1 MLCFKFS
8 DSNIYGYLFHYLLQ
22 ARARLSATVREII
35 KERKKEKLGLEEGD
49 FLDII
54 LSKGSLSD
62 EETVSIVL
70 DILLGGYE
78 TTATLMA
85 LIVYFLAHAPDA
97 LEKLKVTLSLSL
109 HACINNC

>member
-1 MLCFKFS
+1 M
-8 DSNIYGYLFHYLLQ
+8 Q

-35 KERKKEKLGLEEGD
+35 KERKKEELGLAKGD
-49 FLDII
+49 FLDVI
-54 LSKGSLSD
+54 LSKGSLND

-85 LIVYFLAHAPDA
+85 LIVYFLAHAPNA
-97 LEKLKVTLSLSL
+97 LENLKVILLSLSQIFSFF
-109 HACINNC
+109 HACMNIT